1 MAFPK
6 LLLSTDGGRGGYGKN
21 GSRQTTLT
29 KTLGARLRDW
39 RGGLW
44 TSLWQGA
51 QMVEVTAAP
60 KPHDMAAR
68 VERMKQQL
76 KDGAVAGAASTLRQ
90 VEG

>member
-6 LLLSTDGGRGGYGKN
+6 LLLSTDGGRGGHGKSGARHTN
-21 GSRQTTLT
+21 LT

-44 TSLWQGA
+44 ASLWQAA
-51 QMVEVTAAP
+51 QMTEATSAP

-68 VERMKQQL
+68 
-76 KDGAVAGAASTLRQ
+76 
-90 VEG
+90 